1 VCENV
6 QLCFSFNITLTFT
19 FWDFESNFSCID
31 FLPHTYSVY
40 HNFHKNKNKCSKEEP
55 SVEMI
60 EMWGDII
67 SSRVKNTGALTSPA
81 GDMSPSNR
89 S

>member
-1 VCENV
+1 MSIFVFSYNV
-6 QLCFSFNITLTFT
+6 TLTFT

-40 HNFHKNKNKCSKEEP
+40 YNFHENKYKRSKEE
-55 SVEMI
+55 STVEMI

-67 SSRVKNTGALTSPA
+67 SSRVNNTGALTSPA
-81 GDMSPSNR
+81 RDMSPSSR